1 MTTFGGPAGP
11 KFIRRSNLRR
21 LITFRSGT
29 QTDEAVCLRRSGGV
43 GRAAKDFPR
52 DVLIRV
58 IDHPELPLRAQT
70 RDIIKVGR
78 TAVVVRA
85 EMPLRSRMVSVAYKQ
100 VHRRTPLKVLTA
112 ILGGNRTLRS
122 WRMGRKL
129 LAADIPTARPLA
141 VITPRWHRPDQPSY
155 IVTEWIV
162 GGENITQLGERL
174 MQLSPRDRRRH
185 LDEAAEVL
193 GRLIGHLHAAG
204 FSHRDL
210 KAGNVMVIPRAGR
223 LQAAVIDLDGVSEW
237 WRVPIGLRLRNLAR
251 FVVGA
256 ETSIKLSHGVRL
268 RFLRAYLAA
277 SGLTKRDWQPI
288 WRRLANRVQQ
298 VQRRKAA
305 T

>member
-1 MTTFGGPAGP
+1 MTTFGGPTGP

-21 LITFRSGT
+21 LITLRSNGE
-29 QTDEAVCLRRSGGV
+29 TDAAVCLRRSRGV
-43 GRAAKDFPR
+43 GRAAMDFPR
-52 DVLIRV
+52 DVLIRL
-58 IDHPELPLRAQT
+58 IDYPELPLKAQT
-70 RDIIKVGR
+70 RDIIKAGR

-85 EMPLRSRMVSVAYKQ
+85 EMPFRSRLVSVAYKQ
-100 VHRRTPLKVLTA
+100 VHRLTPVKVLTA
-112 ILGGNRTLRS
+112 VLRGNRTLRS

-129 LAADIPTARPLA
+129 LAADIPTARPLC
-141 VITPRWHRPDQPSY
+141 VITPRWYRPDQPSY

-193 GRLIGHLHAAG
+193 GRLIGRLHAAG

-223 LQAAVIDLDGVSEW
+223 LQSAVIDLDGVSEW
-237 WRVPIGLRLRNLAR
+237 WRVPVWLRLRNLAR

-256 ETSIKLSHGVRL
+256 ETSIKLSNSVRL
-268 RFLRAYLAA
+268 RFLRAYLTA
-277 SGLTKRDWQPI
+277 SGLTERDWRPI
-288 WRRLANRVQQ
+288 WRRLASRVRQ

-305 T
+305 N